1 MLALCCGETHVFEV
15 IDCLRM
21 FCDFE
26 ENVFRFLCL
35 LLEGKERLSCLHG
48 LEASRFSELFVCFSS
63 RLFHYYKESP
73 QSQCLETFLSRL

>member
-48 LEASRFSELFVCFSS
+48 LEASRFSELFVCLFFFSA
-63 RLFHYYKESP
+63 
-73 QSQCLETFLSRL
+73 LSLLQRKPSITMTGNFFV